1 MISMA
6 TPLAEPYGRPRDYV
20 WRMAGLGRPVLWSM
34 AAATAVSAVAAV
46 AASAWALYETRTA
59 DDRVQRWVVWVDG
72 TAAPIGR
79 VPIGQDW
86 SPSPGAYVDF
96 AERWIRN
103 LRSRPTDL
111 DTLKLNRRDVIWTT
125 DQRVYGPL
133 QESMKKADEEFRN
146 TAVDVARLAATLD
159 DQQANRA
166 VVHARWTEQPRGA
179 APPTAWQ
186 ATLTVTYAEPKARA
200 EFERNPVG
208 LYVTNFQI
216 TQEGK

>member
-1 MISMA
+1 MTSMA

-20 WRMAGLGRPVLWSM
+20 WRMAGLGRPVLSSM
-34 AAATAVSAVAAV
+34 AAATPVSAVAAV

-86 SPSPGAYVDF
+86 SPGPGPGAYVDF
-96 AERWIRN
+96 AERWIRS

-146 TAVDVARLAATLD
+146 AAVDVARLAA
-159 DQQANRA
+159 A
-166 VVHARWTEQPRGA
+166 
-179 APPTAWQ
+179 
-186 ATLTVTYAEPKARA
+186 
-200 EFERNPVG
+200 
-208 LYVTNFQI
+208 
-216 TQEGK
+216 

>member
-1 MISMA
+1 MA

-79 VPIGQDW
+79 VPIGKDW
-86 SPSPGAYVDF
+86 SPNPGAYVDF

-111 DTLKLNRRDVIWTT
+111 NTLKLNRRHVIISGLPEDFGARRDVFNRMIEGNVIPPRLMKL
-125 DQRVYGPL
+125 DPRSYFSEALDALRRSQRAG
-133 QESMKKADEEFRN
+133 
-146 TAVDVARLAATLD
+146 TAERTGLMMSVACCPQL
-159 DQQANRA
+159 
-166 VVHARWTEQPRGA
+166 
-179 APPTAWQ
+179 
-186 ATLTVTYAEPKARA
+186 
-200 EFERNPVG
+200 
-208 LYVTNFQI
+208 
-216 TQEGK
+216 